1 MTISKENKSR
11 VIDRMEVLLIN
22 LQEVLLEALRRRED
36 YKEDRVDYSL
46 QDYNNFILEIADDM
60 ESISARE

>member
-1 MTISKENKSR
+1 MNKSR